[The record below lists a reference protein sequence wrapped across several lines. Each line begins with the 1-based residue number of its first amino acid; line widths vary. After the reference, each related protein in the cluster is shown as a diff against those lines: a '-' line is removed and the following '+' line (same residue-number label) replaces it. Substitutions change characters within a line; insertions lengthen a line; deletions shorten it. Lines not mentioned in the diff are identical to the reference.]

1 MRALELLTSLF
12 AAPGGVG
19 ETASVGEPPAPGP
32 VGEARAVAAGSAGT
46 LPPKPRAE
54 DRAFLTVLLRALGA
68 WHA

>member
-12 AAPGGVG
+12 ATRGDFGGTALG
-19 ETASVGEPPAPGP
+19 ERPGP
-32 VGEARAVAAGSAGT
+32 VGEAVAAGRAGT